1 MSSNNNNVQED
12 MIAYVGNIGIVE
24 LSYLGH
30 RKMFV
35 S

>member
-1 MSSNNNNVQED
+1 MSPNNNNVQED
-12 MIAYVGNIGIVE
+12 MIAYVGNIGVVE

-30 RKMFV
+30 KKMFL

>member
-1 MSSNNNNVQED
+1 MSPNNNNVQED
-12 MIAYVGNIGIVE
+12 MIAYVGNNGIVE

-30 RKMFV
+30 WKMFL